1 MSTNGVGI
9 IKPRNV
15 VEHLLVNDM
24 GGHGQ
29 ALEVLEG
36 SLKKQRSMNKFH
48 LSSLVASVHS
58 RLNSLYSVSLL
69 SKEVICALLT
79 SKKC

>member
-1 MSTNGVGI
+1 M
-9 IKPRNV
+9 
-15 VEHLLVNDM
+15 EHLLVNDM
-24 GGHGQ
+24 GGHGR

-58 RLNSLYSVSLL
+58 
-69 SKEVICALLT
+69 
-79 SKKC
+79 